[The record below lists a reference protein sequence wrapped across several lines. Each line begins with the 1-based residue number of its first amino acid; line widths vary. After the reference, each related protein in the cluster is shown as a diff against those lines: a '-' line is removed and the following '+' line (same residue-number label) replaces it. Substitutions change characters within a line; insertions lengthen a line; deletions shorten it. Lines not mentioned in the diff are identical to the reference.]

1 MNLLTDGIIEK
12 GVIKTPLNKQL
23 RIDNHT
29 ATYEVYD
36 IRLDYLYYND
46 QNDRIATWM
55 SKYKADHDGE
65 SVDMTDQEAYN
76 LIVENFIV
84 ESNRDAMR
92 KTKNNINAIGQQEYG
107 VVLNDGRIIDGNRR
121 FTCLRQ
127 IQREIGQT
135 QYFKAVILPHDIENN
150 AKQIKMLELSLQLGV
165 DKAVDYDP
173 IDKLVG
179 LYHAVEETHLLTVE
193 EYAANTNTSVR
204 AVRDDLEKAKLM
216 IEYLEFLNA
225 PKQYHL
231 VKELKLFYPIEE
243 LYKILKGF
251 SDNDERKE
259 DIKSIVFAN
268 FTTQPEGDM
277 TRYIRKISKI
287 VKSSKFLDGFID
299 DQMEMTEKLV
309 DKIDAH
315 PTVTEKV
322 INDELRTYGTVDRF
336 SQSTEKWLAK
346 TQSDSSRNQP
356 AQLIDKAYN
365 AIDSIDTN
373 IFLKLS
379 DEQIGVVVDKLDK
392 LSNIIEQVRSELDV

>member
-1 MNLLTDGIIEK
+1 M
-12 GVIKTPLNKQL
+12 
-23 RIDNHT
+23 
-29 ATYEVYD
+29 
-36 IRLDYLYYND
+36 
-46 QNDRIATWM
+46 
-55 SKYKADHDGE
+55 
-65 SVDMTDQEAYN
+65 
-76 LIVENFIV
+76 
-84 ESNRDAMR
+84 
-92 KTKNNINAIGQQEYG
+92 
-107 VVLNDGRIIDGNRR
+107 
-121 FTCLRQ
+121 
-127 IQREIGQT
+127 
-135 QYFKAVILPHDIENN
+135 ILPHDIENN

-165 DKAVDYDP
+165 DNAVDYDP

-299 DQMEMTEKLV
+299 DQMEMTEELV

-379 DEQIGVVVDKLDK
+379 DEQLGVVIDKLDK